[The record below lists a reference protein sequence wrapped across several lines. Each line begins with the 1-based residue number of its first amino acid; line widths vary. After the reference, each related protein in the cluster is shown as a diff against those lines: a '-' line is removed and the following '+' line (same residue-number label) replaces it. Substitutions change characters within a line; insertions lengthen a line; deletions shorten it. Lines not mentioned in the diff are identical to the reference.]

1 MGQRIDSQSLN
12 PVANSLLIIFPLV
25 QKSSPFSITLTAP
38 PPPRPTNFH
47 ALAFYLFSLAVTIQ
61 PFIVVGFWG
70 LVFPYSKEC
79 DYRCGTVHGAGF
91 VLIYVELLLTK
102 IVPAAPLLPL
112 VIGYPALWTV
122 TQVAW
127 IYTDHKPDYE
137 VLPMDNW
144 MSLVLTLGSM
154 VFFIASFYG
163 AKRLCEWRDKRWG
176 FPGGVSGR
184 GGPPASKYF
193 NDDGRSDS
201 EGEDDKGA
209 VLLLEEG
216 TINF

>member
-1 MGQRIDSQSLN
+1 MLHLPQALLQINSQPLN
-12 PVANSLLIIFPLV
+12 LLYL
-25 QKSSPFSITLTAP
+25 P
-38 PPPRPTNFH
+38 P
-47 ALAFYLFSLAVTIQ
+47 FYLFSLAVTIQ

-70 LVFPYSKEC
+70 LVFPYSSQC

-91 VLIYVELLLTK
+91 VLIYTELMLTK
-102 IVPAAPLLPL
+102 IVPSPSLLPL
-112 VIGYPALWTV
+112 VICYPALWAV

-144 MSLVLTLGSM
+144 ASLALTLGSM
-154 VFFIASFYG
+154 AFFVATFYG
-163 AKRLCEWRDKRWG
+163 AGRLCGWRDKRWG

-193 NDDGRSDS
+193 NDGGNNS
-201 EGEDDKGA
+201 GEDEDVRRAG
-209 VLLLEEG
+209 LLMEEEG